1 MMGSMANGTMT
12 KKHLLVVDDDAD
24 LAGYL
29 AEVLSWVDEDYRII
43 TAGSGEEA
51 LEQLHRR
58 RVDLVIT
65 DLRMPGVDGLMLI
78 RWLRAFHPRT
88 PAILMTGDTRRG
100 VYLKARDCGAWRT
113 IPKSGDFPR
122 HLETAVR
129 EALATSGGRVDGRDS
144 DSSARPG
151 DGNPLIR

>member
-12 KKHLLVVDDDAD
+12 KKHLLLVDDDAD

-43 TAGSGEEA
+43 TSGSGEEA
-51 LEQLHRR
+51 LDQLHRG

-65 DLRMPGVDGLMLI
+65 DLRMPGIDGLMLV
-78 RWLRAFHPRT
+78 RWLRAFHPRM
-88 PAILMTGDTRRG
+88 PAILMTGDTRRE
-100 VYLKARDCGAWRT
+100 VYVKARHCGAWRT

-122 HLETAVR
+122 ELERAVR
-129 EALATSGGRVDGRDS
+129 EALSASDGPEDGRG
-144 DSSARPG
+144 R
-151 DGNPLIR
+151 DGGGGPKGRDFL